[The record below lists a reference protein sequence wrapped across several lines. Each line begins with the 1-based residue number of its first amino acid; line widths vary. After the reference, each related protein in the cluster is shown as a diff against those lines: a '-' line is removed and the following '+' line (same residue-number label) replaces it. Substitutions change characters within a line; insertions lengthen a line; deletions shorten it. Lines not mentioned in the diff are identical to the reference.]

1 MIDFKN
7 FGIEDNDRYL
17 SYLRRCAQIPSNG
30 SPLIAFGYK
39 KKLQLLRGYAEDIC
53 WHKFFIDDEE
63 FWAAPVCDWDKIGW
77 QEVFKKYVPPETT
90 FFAVPEYLVE
100 IWQRE
105 LGDNIF
111 VDDQRD
117 NWDYLLDL
125 KSIFSLEGKKLKSFR
140 NAKNSFE
147 KNYDYEIE
155 EITPKIFDE
164 LLAFQSSAEE
174 DLQNRV
180 ENHLVEAQEDDY
192 NFIFALNNWD
202 KFKNLFGFV
211 IRVDGKIIAYSVD
224 EQINETYSIGLFAK
238 ADYEFKGA
246 NQFAYWYDAKI
257 NLERGILTENFMD
270 DAGEEN
276 LRFFKERLP
285 HTMLK
290 KYFVTTKS

>member
-1 MIDFKN
+1 MAI
-7 FGIEDNDRYL
+7 GIN
-17 SYLRRCAQIPSNG
+17 
-30 SPLIAFGYK
+30 
-39 KKLQLLRGYAEDIC
+39 
-53 WHKFFIDDEE
+53 
-63 FWAAPVCDWDKIGW
+63 
-77 QEVFKKYVPPETT
+77 KKYVPPETT